1 MAFYEKATYLVKSEY
16 LSSIIK
22 PNAWVFFLNS
32 ERWSHSINQY
42 LLARY
47 SVSGTIQARRY
58 TTGALN
64 TTYPTPPL
72 LILHSRNEE
81 DKEYINN

>member
-16 LSSIIK
+16 LSLIIK

-32 ERWSHSINQY
+32 ERWSHSINRY

-47 SVSGTIQARRY
+47 YVSGTIQARRY

-64 TTYPTPPL
+64 RTYPTPPL
-72 LILHSRNEE
+72 ILLSRNEE